1 MAGLL
6 YKDFTALR
14 GKRYLWIITVIG
26 VLFLILRFLFPG
38 ADSFETDNGDYYL
51 WTIPWLMMTVQFS
64 FLFEFTKK
72 LASNDGRKK
81 TRDFINA
88 MPLERNAF
96 AASKFI
102 MFAAVCYVFLSVN
115 IIFTEIYMGRAGS
128 NVLTEL
134 VKTSGQFAILFACMF
149 LLLGGIELCLFLT
162 LGTKKAMMIL
172 TGVLELLFLLAI
184 AYLFFGDLEKL
195 SFIDIEK
202 IVKWTSKNE
211 FKLNVATALMPVIA
225 SAVYYLLYCITRK
238 AGAEV
243 INDG

>member
-6 YKDFTALR
+6 YKDFTAVK
-14 GKRYLWIITVIG
+14 GKRYLIIIGVIG
-26 VLFLILRFLFPG
+26 ALFLILRFLFPG
-38 ADSFETDNGDYYL
+38 SDKNETVNGDFFL
-51 WTIPWLMMTVQFS
+51 WTIPHLMMFVQFS

-72 LASNDGRKK
+72 LASNDGKK
-81 TRDFINA
+81 RTRDFINA
-88 MPLERNAF
+88 MPLEKSAF

-115 IIFTEIYMGRAGS
+115 IIFTEIYMGKAGNS
-128 NVLTEL
+128 AITEF
-134 VKTSGQFAILFACMF
+134 VKTAGQFAIIISSMF

-195 SFIDIEK
+195 NFLDIEK

-211 FKLNVATALMPVIA
+211 FKLNVATSLIPVFA
-225 SAVYYLLYCITRK
+225 SAVYYLLYRITRK
-238 AGAEV
+238 AGTEV
-243 INDG
+243 ISDG